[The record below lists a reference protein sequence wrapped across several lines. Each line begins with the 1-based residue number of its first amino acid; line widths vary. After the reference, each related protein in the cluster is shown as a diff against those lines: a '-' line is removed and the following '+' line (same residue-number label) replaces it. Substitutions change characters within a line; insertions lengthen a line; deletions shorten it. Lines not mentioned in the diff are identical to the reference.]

1 MSRVAWVGA
10 APRMARWVS
19 VALHPFAV
27 FTALAL
33 VAAWRLDPGSLWRSG
48 GGIGV
53 AVAIVWAFVLQRR
66 RAGHWQTVDA
76 SRRQER
82 PLLYLLA
89 LAVAGGYWWWMG
101 GGGSPASRGVL
112 AAVAMLCLAAIA
124 NRWIKLSL
132 HMASLA
138 FAAMALWALL
148 GPPAL
153 VALVLLPLLGW
164 SRLRMGRHTAAEVVA
179 GTALG
184 LASGALPWL
193 LA

>member
-1 MSRVAWVGA
+1 MTTTVRTGAASRV
-10 APRMARWVS
+10 ARWVS

-27 FTALAL
+27 FAALAV
-33 VAAWRLDPGSLWRSG
+33 VAAWRLDPASLWRSA

-53 AVAIVWAFVLQRR
+53 AVAIIWAFVLQRR

-112 AAVAMLCLAAIA
+112 AAVAMLCIAAAA

-153 VALVLLPLLGW
+153 AALALLPLLGW
-164 SRLRMGRHTAAEVVA
+164 SRLRMGRHTPAEVVA
-179 GTALG
+179 GAALG
-184 LASGALPWL
+184 LLCGAIPALS
-193 LA
+193 

>member
-1 MSRVAWVGA
+1 MTTTVRTGAASRV
-10 APRMARWVS
+10 ARWVS

-27 FTALAL
+27 FAALAV
-33 VAAWRLDPGSLWRSG
+33 VAAWRLDPASLWRSA

-112 AAVAMLCLAAIA
+112 AAVAMLCIAAAA

-153 VALVLLPLLGW
+153 AALALLPLLGW
-164 SRLRMGRHTAAEVVA
+164 SRLRMGRHTPAEVVA
-179 GTALG
+179 GAALG
-184 LASGALPWL
+184 LLCGAIPALS
-193 LA
+193 